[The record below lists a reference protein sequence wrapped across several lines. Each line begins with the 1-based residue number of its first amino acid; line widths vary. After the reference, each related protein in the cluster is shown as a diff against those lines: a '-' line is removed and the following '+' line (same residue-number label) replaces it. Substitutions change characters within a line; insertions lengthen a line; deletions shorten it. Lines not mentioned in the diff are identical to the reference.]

1 MIHCRNAYADLLE
14 ILRSYSAARD
24 SKLRGNMH
32 FFAGSWETA
41 KKFLD
46 LGFTLSFT
54 GVITF
59 ARDYDEVIKN
69 APLDMIMAE
78 TDSPLVAPVPHR
90 GKRNE
95 PLYVAEVV
103 RKIAQIRGE
112 EFDKTREQILKN
124 SLRVFGIRF

>member
-1 MIHCRNAYADLLE
+1 MVSPDLLE
-14 ILRSYSAARD
+14 ILRSYSATYG

-103 RKIAQIRGE
+103 KKIAQIRGE
-112 EFDKTREQILKN
+112 DLNKVKEQILEN
-124 SLRVFGIRF
+124 SLRVFGIRL